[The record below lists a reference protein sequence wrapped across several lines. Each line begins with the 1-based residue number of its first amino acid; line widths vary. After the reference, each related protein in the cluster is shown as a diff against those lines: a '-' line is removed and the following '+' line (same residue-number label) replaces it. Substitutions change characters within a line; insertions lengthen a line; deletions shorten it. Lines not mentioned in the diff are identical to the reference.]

1 MTRVKKAITVAVPA
15 EKPAIDLQEAAKAC
29 FDANPDEDV
38 FHQTSDGQCFEE
50 EAFAKRHAKTLD
62 DQAVNLVLRDEEAEE
77 EEREPE
83 A

>member
-1 MTRVKKAITVAVPA
+1 MTRVKKPIAEAVPA
-15 EKPAIDLQEAAKAC
+15 EKPEIDLKEAAQAC

-38 FHQTSDGQCFEE
+38 FHQTADGQCFVE

-62 DQAVNLVLRDEEAEE
+62 DQEVNVVLRDEEAEN
-77 EEREPE
+77 PQ